1 MSDDLV
7 HQLRSELAQVRA
19 ELDALRGERGAGMPF
34 EFRGGDE
41 GRGGLSAQISNTRI
55 HHALDVVVAG
65 ALTATITPGEVELGP
80 ATRLT
85 WDGKR
90 IINGTV
96 NAASGCL
103 TNHLTD
109 QTTITV
115 PTGNTVWYVWANVN
129 IVEDAET
136 WEIFEGAAVTALVE
150 SEDPSAEIKVI
161 RQKIIAVL
169 TIADDVITGVENKT
183 CGNID
188 IPRL

>member
-1 MSDDLV
+1 MIDPLQEMMESAFATFGGV
-7 HQLRSELAQVRA
+7 VGRSNRLEADAFLSKA
-19 ELDALRGERGAGMPF
+19 ELLEPRQVESEAVTDPTSFALKVA
-34 EFRGGDE
+34 
-41 GRGGLSAQISNTRI
+41 IS
-55 HHALDVVVAG
+55 G

-90 IINGTV
+90 IINGTED
-96 NAASGCL
+96 AASGCL
-103 TNHLTD
+103 TNHLTGE
-109 QTTITV
+109 TTITV
-115 PTGNTVWYVWANVN
+115 TTGNTVWYVWANVN
-129 IVEDAET
+129 IVDGAET
-136 WEIFEGAAVTALVE
+136 WEIFEGPAVTPLVE

-169 TIADDVITGVENKT
+169 TIVDDVITAVDNKT

>member
-1 MSDDLV
+1 MTDDVLNV
-7 HQLRSELAQVRA
+7 INELRVRIATLEADRQVGNPFP
-19 ELDALRGERGAGMPF
+19 LDFNMPVSSYGQAIQ
-34 EFRGGDE
+34 EPESYSFRV
-41 GRGGLSAQISNTRI
+41 SQS
-55 HHALDVVVAG
+55 G
-65 ALTATITPGEVELGP
+65 ALTATMTPGEVELGP

-115 PTGNTVWYVWANVN
+115 PSGNTVWYVWANVN
-129 IVEDAET
+129 IVEGAET